1 VAVPPGPS
9 ERTKIA
15 TLIGMAGIGGYV
27 DAVSYLGLGHVFT
40 AAMTGNTVLLALA
53 VGEQDWS
60 AAGRALVALLGFVG
74 GVAVGQVLVGRFT
87 ARIQWPRAVSIGLL
101 MELVLLLMLA
111 AGWYFSGTQTGW
123 WGLHPLI
130 AVSALA
136 MGVQSATARTL
147 GVAAVTTTYVTG
159 TLTALSC
166 EVVDWLRS
174 PRAARKAAAAQPKE
188 PLRPTK
194 IYGPRLP
201 AVAWGVYFVAALLG
215 GLAVIWTPAV
225 AVLPAG
231 LAVVLLALADFRMR
245 SPTPQPPPPRTGEG
259 ERPPAPPLRAGE
271 GAGG

>member
-1 VAVPPGPS
+1 MTVQPAPAPAVASHPVPVDPVVVPPGPS

-60 AAGRALVALLGFVG
+60 AAGRSVVALLGFVG
-74 GVAVGQVLVGRFT
+74 GVAAGQLLVGRFV
-87 ARIQWPRAVSIGLL
+87 ARTYWPRAVSIGLL
-101 MELVLLLMLA
+101 VELVLLLVLA
-111 AGWYFSGTQTGW
+111 AGWYLSGTETGW

-147 GVAAVTTTYVTG
+147 GVAAVATTYVTG
-159 TLTALSC
+159 TLTALTC
-166 EVVDWLRS
+166 GTIDWLRS
-174 PRAARKAAAAQPKE
+174 PRAARTGDANQPRE
-188 PLRPTK
+188 PLSPATV
-194 IYGPRLP
+194 YGPALP
-201 AVAWGVYFVAALLG
+201 GAAWGVYFVGALLG
-215 GLAVIWTPAV
+215 GLAVILTPAV

-231 LAVVLLALADFRMR
+231 LAVALLALVDFRADA
-245 SPTPQPPPPRTGEG
+245 S
-259 ERPPAPPLRAGE
+259 
-271 GAGG
+271 